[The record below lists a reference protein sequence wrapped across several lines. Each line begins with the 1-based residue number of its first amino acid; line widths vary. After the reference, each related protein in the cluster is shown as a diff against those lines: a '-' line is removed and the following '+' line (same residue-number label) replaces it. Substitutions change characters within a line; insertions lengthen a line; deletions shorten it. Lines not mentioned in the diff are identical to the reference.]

1 MLSNQ
6 INSGIKKNISMSPYP
21 SQTNR
26 EKIVETASDLIERD
40 GVENL
45 SLNSVAAELGI
56 KAPSLYR
63 YVESKDALLHA
74 VIEQTYMKL
83 FEVYDAALEEVDGGP
98 IEVLLNLAK
107 AHYTFAHQNPNT
119 YMLAY
124 FTANPD
130 FSGNPNMLRERA
142 IAAQEIIQE
151 ISGEEN
157 ALPAYRGLLALVH
170 GYVMLELNGQFRR
183 GGDLEQMLK
192 QIVAAYLK
200 GWN

>member
-1 MLSNQ
+1 
-6 INSGIKKNISMSPYP
+6 MSPYP

-26 EKIVETASDLIERD
+26 ENIVDTAIALIERD

-45 SLNSVAAELGI
+45 SLSSVAAELGI

-63 YVESKDALLHA
+63 YVESKEALLHA
-74 VIEQTYMKL
+74 VIEQTYLKL
-83 FEVYDAALEEVDGGP
+83 FEVYDAVLEEVDGSP
-98 IEVLLNLAK
+98 AERLLNLAK
-107 AHYTFAHQNPNT
+107 AHYCFAHENPNT

-142 IAAQEIIQE
+142 IAAQQIIQE
-151 ISGEEN
+151 ISGKEN

-183 GGDLEQMLK
+183 GGDLEEMLEH
-192 QIVAAYLK
+192 IIAAYLN
-200 GWN
+200 GWK

>member
-1 MLSNQ
+1 
-6 INSGIKKNISMSPYP
+6 MSPYP

-26 EKIVETASDLIERD
+26 ENIVDTAIDLIERD
-40 GVENL
+40 GVQNL
-45 SLNSVAAELGI
+45 SLSSVAAELGI

-74 VIEQTYMKL
+74 VIEQTYLKM
-83 FEVYDAALEEVDGGP
+83 FEAYDAVLEQDYGGP
-98 IEVLLNLAK
+98 AEILLNLAK
-107 AHYTFAHQNPNT
+107 AQYCFAHEYPNN

-124 FTANPD
+124 FTANPE

-142 IAAQEIIQE
+142 IAVQVIIQE
-151 ISGEEN
+151 ISGEKN

-183 GGDLEQMLK
+183 GGDLEGMLE
-192 QIVAAYLK
+192 QTVSAYLK
-200 GWN
+200 CWK

>member
-1 MLSNQ
+1 M
-6 INSGIKKNISMSPYP
+6 PYP

-26 EKIVETASDLIERD
+26 ENIINAASDLIERD

-45 SLNSVAAELGI
+45 SLSSLAAELGI

-74 VIEQTYMKL
+74 VIEQTYNKL
-83 FEVYDAALEEVDGGP
+83 FEVYDAVIEEANGGTAE
-98 IEVLLNLAK
+98 ILLNLAK
-107 AHYTFAHQNPNT
+107 AHYAFAHQNPNT

-124 FTANPD
+124 FTPNPE

-142 IAAQEIIQE
+142 IAVQRIIEQ
-151 ISGEEN
+151 ISGKEN
-157 ALPAYRGLLALVH
+157 SLPAYRGLLALVH
-170 GYVMLELNGQFRR
+170 GYIMLELNGQFRR
-183 GGDLEQMLK
+183 GGDLERMLE

-200 GWN
+200 GWK